1 VTGQQKQDLTS
12 DGLKPGKS
20 ANSLYTIGSVDL
32 SLLLSMMQMQR
43 VTFLRP
49 EWSGKL
55 LKY

>member
-32 SLLLSMMQMQR
+32 PLLLSMMQMQR